1 MNSRRN
7 IVIALIIVAVLMAI
21 VVKLFYIQVIDTSYK
36 FSANNNVLRYVT
48 QYPARGLIYDRNG
61 NLLVANQ
68 MVYDVLVVKNQV
80 KQLDTAELA
89 SLIDVTAEQVKD
101 AFVQIRKQRGY
112 SPRKAVVLFKQISA
126 SSYAKFQEKMYL
138 FPGFEIQPRMIRS
151 YQKPVAG
158 HLLGYIG
165 EVDEAIMKKNAYYQL
180 GDYIGISGLEKSYE
194 EDLRGVKGTKIYM
207 VDVHNRIQRAYE
219 NGRYDSLAKLGKNL
233 TCSIDANLQEYGER
247 LMQNKI
253 GSVVAIEPSTG
264 EILAMV
270 SAPSYDPGL
279 LVGRER
285 TTNYNILKKD
295 SLQPIFNRSIMA
307 LYPPGSTFKVVNALV
322 GMQEGVVA
330 PGTRYACNGRYPVGR
345 GVGCHHHFSP
355 LNLTQAIQTSCNT
368 YFCYVF
374 RSIIDNHKYSSVK
387 MALNEWSNYAES
399 FGYGHKLGVDL
410 PNELGGIVPDSRRY
424 DKIYRG
430 AWSSLTVIS
439 LSIGQ
444 GELLVT
450 PLQMANLVSAIANR
464 GYYYS
469 PHVVKAIDGEASI
482 NDCYTE
488 KHHTMVDSTWYGYV
502 VDGMEQAV
510 NGDASSGGT
519 ARWVALPGVKICGKT
534 GTSENPH
541 GDDHS
546 VFFAFAPKENPKIA
560 IAVYVENAGFGG
572 TWAAPIASL
581 MIEKYLNDSIA
592 RPWMEERILNAN
604 LLNRRG
610 KKK

>member
-7 IVIALIIVAVLMAI
+7 TVIAAIIVVILVIIAS
-21 VVKLFYIQVIDTSYK
+21 KLFYIQVVDNSYK
-36 FSANNNVLRYVT
+36 FSANNNVLRHIT
-48 QYPARGLIYDRNG
+48 QYPARGLIFDRNG
-61 NLLVANQ
+61 ELLVANQ

-80 KQLDTAELA
+80 KNLDTAQFA
-89 SLIDVTAEQVKD
+89 SLIDVSKDQVKE

-112 SPRKAVVLFKQISA
+112 SSRKAVVLFKQISA

-138 FPGFEIQPRMIRS
+138 FPGFEVQPRMIRS
-151 YQKPVAG
+151 YQRPIAG

-165 EVDEAIMKKNAYYQL
+165 EVDEAIMNKNPYYQL
-180 GDYIGISGLEKSYE
+180 GDYIGINGIERSYE
-194 EDLRGVKGTKIYM
+194 SELRGVKGNKIFM

-219 NGRYDSLAKLGKNL
+219 NGRYDSTAQLGKNL
-233 TCSIDANLQEYGER
+233 TCTIDADLQQYGEH

-253 GSVVAIEPSTG
+253 GSIVAIEPKTG

-270 SAPSYDPGL
+270 SAPSYNPEL
-279 LVGRER
+279 LVGRVR
-285 TTNYNILKKD
+285 TANYKSLQSD

-322 GMQEGVVA
+322 GMQEGVVS
-330 PGTRYACNGRYPVGR
+330 PGTRYACHGRYPIGR

-374 RSIIDNHKYSSVK
+374 RNIIDNPRYSSIK
-387 MALNEWSNYAES
+387 DAFNAWSDYAKS
-399 FGYGHKLGVDL
+399 FGYGSKLGVDL
-410 PNELGGIVPDSRRY
+410 PNELGGIVPDSKRY
-424 DKIYRG
+424 DRIYNNI
-430 AWSSLTVIS
+430 WSSLTVIS

-450 PLQMANLVSAIANR
+450 PLQMANLVSSIANR
-464 GYYYS
+464 GYYVT
-469 PHVVKAIDGEASI
+469 PHVVKGIEGKTTIDTMYTQKHYTKIDSI
-482 NDCYTE
+482 
-488 KHHTMVDSTWYGYV
+488 WYRYV
-502 VDGMEQAV
+502 IDGMEQAV
-510 NGDASSGGT
+510 NGDEHSGGT
-519 ARWVALPGVKICGKT
+519 ARWVALKGADICGKT

-546 VFFAFAPKENPKIA
+546 VFFAFAPKDNPKIA

-572 TWAAPIASL
+572 TWAAPVASL

-592 RPWMEERILNAN
+592 RPWMEERIVNAN

-610 KKK
+610 KTK